1 MNTTPNNLPAV
12 ANQALY
18 GSDSKSLASRFTA
31 GRFDKDLKWAAERQF
46 AIQAIEKNP
55 KLGQCTAE
63 SIAGALLDCA
73 YSGLSLSP
81 ALAHAYLVPYGTTCT
96 FSPGYRGLLHM
107 GFKAGTIKSVQ
118 VNLVYKND
126 PTFKIWSDEH
136 GRHLQHEENTRG
148 NAGEV
153 THAYCVTHLTAGGPA
168 LIEVMTR
175 AQLNAVRA
183 QAERKPGGGMVWR
196 GPFVEEMMK
205 KAVIRRAS
213 KHWPKDNGGILQHM
227 LEVSDRHD
235 PVDFSPDPDEPTPE
249 AELCMN
255 TDQYTALYDY
265 VLERGITAQDAP
277 EWLRRWAQSK
287 GYASIEDTPARLFDE
302 AKQTLKDRLDERT
315 ARTQTSAD
323 A

>member
-1 MNTTPNNLPAV
+1 MTNDTASLPAV
-12 ANQALY
+12 ANTALY
-18 GSDSKSLASRFTA
+18 GSDSKSLASRFTS

-46 AIQAIEKNP
+46 AIQAFQKND
-55 KLGQCTAE
+55 KLARCSAE
-63 SIAGALLDCA
+63 SIQGAMLDVA

-81 ALAHAYLVPYGTTCT
+81 TLAHGYLIPYGEVCT

-118 VNLVYKND
+118 VNLVHRND
-126 PTFKIWSDEH
+126 PTFRTWTDEN
-136 GRHLQHEENTRG
+136 GRHIQHEENARG
-148 NAGEV
+148 DRGDV
-153 THAYCVTHLTAGGPA
+153 THAYCITQLQAGGPP
-168 LIEVMTR
+168 LIEIMSRT
-175 AQLNAVRA
+175 QLDAVRK

-235 PVDFSPDPDEPTPE
+235 PVDFSPDPDEAPPD

-302 AKQTLKDRLDERT
+302 AKQTLKDRLDERA